1 MSDASILDQIH
12 DLVDQEH
19 RLREQLG
26 QGVIEENEENRRLRE
41 IEIQLDRCWDLLRQR
56 KARREA
62 GQNPDAAES
71 RPPAPS
77 RGISAERRRPWH
89 PGDGCHGRWGRR
101 AGRRAGL
108 PGHLP
113 EEASS
118 VFLVNGSTSRDW
130 WAASR

>member
-71 RPPAPS
+71 RP
-77 RGISAERRRPWH
+77 
-89 PGDGCHGRWGRR
+89 
-101 AGRRAGL
+101 AGTVEGYL
-108 PGHLP
+108 
-113 EEASS
+113 S
-118 VFLVNGSTSRDW
+118 
-130 WAASR
+130 

>member
-26 QGVIEENEENRRLRE
+26 QGAIDEDEENRRLHE

-62 GQNPDAAES
+62 GQNPDAAEP
-71 RPPAPS
+71 R
-77 RGISAERRRPWH
+77 SAGTVE
-89 PGDGCHGRWGRR
+89 GY
-101 AGRRAGL
+101 L
-108 PGHLP
+108 
-113 EEASS
+113 S
-118 VFLVNGSTSRDW
+118 
-130 WAASR
+130 